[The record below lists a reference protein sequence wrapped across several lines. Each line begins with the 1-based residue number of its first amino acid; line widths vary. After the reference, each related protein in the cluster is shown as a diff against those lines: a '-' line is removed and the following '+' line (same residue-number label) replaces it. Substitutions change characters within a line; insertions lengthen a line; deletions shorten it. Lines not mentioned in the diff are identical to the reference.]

1 MGTFLSRLR
10 PSFEGPVGIAVDGV
24 RPLHGV
30 VGLAL
35 LLGLCGGPPP
45 PSTTLA
51 PVPDRA
57 RLYYDDSGGVTDS
70 LRLVVREQ
78 EAFEDLWSRATSLRS
93 DPPSRPEV
101 DFEERM
107 VVAAAAGRTE
117 PGDRI
122 RVDSVGVR
130 ERRTAEGDT
139 EEVLAVVV
147 RTVRECGGFQG
158 EAYPVEILHVQRFDG
173 PVEFLERQ
181 ERGSGCQAASRVSS
195 SPSGSPDPAGAGGGA
210 GDGRR

>member
-1 MGTFLSRLR
+1 MRTYLSSLLH
-10 PSFEGPVGIAVDGV
+10 PFEGAFDGPADGFRPV
-24 RPLHGV
+24 HGV
-30 VGLAL
+30 VGLAV

-45 PSTTLA
+45 PSSTLA

-70 LRLVVREQ
+70 LRLAVRDQ
-78 EAFEDLWSRATSLRS
+78 EAFEELWSRATSRRS
-93 DPPSRPEV
+93 DPPPRPDV

-107 VVAAAAGRTE
+107 VVVAAAGRME

-130 ERRTAEGDT
+130 QRRTPEGDT

-158 EAYPVEILHVQRFDG
+158 DAYPVEILSVQRFDG
-173 PVEFLERQ
+173 PVDFLERQ
-181 ERGSGCQAASRVSS
+181 ERGSGCQGASTGSS
-195 SPSGSPDPAGAGGGA
+195 DPRGSPGPVAAGGGP
-210 GDGRR
+210 GGRRP

>member
-1 MGTFLSRLR
+1 MRTFLSALI
-10 PSFEGPVGIAVDGV
+10 PVDRGTFVGSPAGI
-24 RPLHGV
+24 RPLYGV

-35 LLGLCGGPPP
+35 LLGFCGGPPP
-45 PSTTLA
+45 PASTLA
-51 PVPDRA
+51 PVPERS

-70 LRLVVREQ
+70 LRLVVRDQ
-78 EAFEDLWSRATSLRS
+78 EAFEELWSRATSRRS
-93 DPPSRPEV
+93 DPPARPRV

-107 VVAAAAGRTE
+107 VVAAAAGRME

-130 ERRTAEGDT
+130 QRRTPEGDT

-147 RTVRECGGFQG
+147 RTLRECGGFQG
-158 EAYPVEILHVQRFDG
+158 DAYPVEILSVRRFDG
-173 PVEFLERQ
+173 PVDFLERQ
-181 ERGSGCQAASRVSS
+181 ERGSGCQSASAADPGPR
-195 SPSGSPDPAGAGGGA
+195 GSPGPAPEGDGA